1 MFTERHQMG
10 SLLQFSV
17 FPCVSSFHLLCAL
30 WVLSY
35 DPVSREILPPSF
47 HFNHSIFSLLLGA
60 IVGSLVATPEFDYF
74 PAVTLAIKKIYLTK
88 IREPR
93 RVNWLDG
100 NSPTPLKCSMTTLQP
115 SLKHT
120 SASHFSFLASLSQPC
135 HESDKYQTTSKI
147 SRCF

>member
-1 MFTERHQMG
+1 MVSQLQWKLPMFTERHQMG

-100 NSPTPLKCSMTTLQP
+100 NSPTPLRCSVTNYP
-115 SLKHT
+115 STILGTHL
-120 SASHFSFLASLSQPC
+120 SIPFFFSGISLSTVP
-135 HESDKYQTTSKI
+135 
-147 SRCF
+147 